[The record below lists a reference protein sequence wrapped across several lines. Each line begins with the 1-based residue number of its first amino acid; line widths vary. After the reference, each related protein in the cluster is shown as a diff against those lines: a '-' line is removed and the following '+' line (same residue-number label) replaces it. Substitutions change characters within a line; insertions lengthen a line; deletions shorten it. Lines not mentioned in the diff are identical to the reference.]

1 MATSPALTRR
11 PPLPRRARRLAL
23 LCALLLGAAAAG
35 AAGCRETPPGAPI
48 RDVRPTTLERG
59 DTLILELSASGRG
72 AGRLRAGADV
82 AVKLAGTLTPVG
94 GEPVAGGV
102 SFGGRAVG
110 PAGAPHADR
119 ILAVIGE
126 PQERAVGGHARF
138 AGRVEVMP
146 AEGRGAVLRS
156 APVELDLFPR
166 SLRRLAEGAWQRTE
180 LKRLTAWL
188 GATVQ
193 PGPDGLGVTAVTA
206 GSPAAQAR
214 LAAGNVIQQIDG
226 LPATLDNLDAALQK
240 RGAVSLQVLPNP
252 SARTTVPL
260 TLAAHAAPR
269 PFWGWVVA
277 ALILWG
283 VSLLLVLL
291 VAVGGGFITVWERKV
306 AGRMQS
312 RLGPNRVGPQGWL
325 QWLADALKLMTKE
338 DLIPADAD
346 RTLFLVSPYL
356 FFCGVFMTFMVL
368 PFSQL
373 LVVADLNI
381 GFLYLLAV
389 TSLVVVGTIMGG
401 WASNSKW
408 SLIGGM
414 RSAAQII
421 SYELPA
427 GLSLMVIAV
436 MAGTL
441 SPQEII
447 RQQGNAPWNWY
458 IFHNPAALIAF
469 FVYFISALAE
479 GNRTPF
485 DLPEA
490 ESELVSGYNTEY
502 SGFRFGAFATAEWV
516 NLWVIG
522 ALATSLFL
530 GGWRIPWPGMTPER
544 IEASFWLQLLSFAVF
559 FVKAASLVFVTIWL
573 RWTLPRFRIDQ
584 MMSMCWKYLVPIALV
599 CVVGSMAW
607 MWGFAGRAQAQRV
620 ASLVVFVVGGVVPF
634 VYFWSRV
641 RYTYRTTNGQFD
653 LNLFK

>member
-1 MATSPALTRR
+1 M
-11 PPLPRRARRLAL
+11 
-23 LCALLLGAAAAG
+23 
-35 AAGCRETPPGAPI
+35 
-48 RDVRPTTLERG
+48 
-59 DTLILELSASGRG
+59 
-72 AGRLRAGADV
+72 
-82 AVKLAGTLTPVG
+82 
-94 GEPVAGGV
+94 
-102 SFGGRAVG
+102 
-110 PAGAPHADR
+110 
-119 ILAVIGE
+119 
-126 PQERAVGGHARF
+126 
-138 AGRVEVMP
+138 
-146 AEGRGAVLRS
+146 
-156 APVELDLFPR
+156 
-166 SLRRLAEGAWQRTE
+166 
-180 LKRLTAWL
+180 
-188 GATVQ
+188 
-193 PGPDGLGVTAVTA
+193 
-206 GSPAAQAR
+206 
-214 LAAGNVIQQIDG
+214 
-226 LPATLDNLDAALQK
+226 
-240 RGAVSLQVLPNP
+240 
-252 SARTTVPL
+252 
-260 TLAAHAAPR
+260 
-269 PFWGWVVA
+269 
-277 ALILWG
+277 
-283 VSLLLVLL
+283 
-291 VAVGGGFITVWERKV
+291 
-306 AGRMQS
+306 
-312 RLGPNRVGPQGWL
+312 
-325 QWLADALKLMTKE
+325 
-338 DLIPADAD
+338 
-346 RTLFLVSPYL
+346 FLVSPYL

-447 RQQGNAPWNWY
+447 RQQGNAPWSWY

-469 FVYFISALAE
+469 FIYFISALAE
-479 GNRTPF
+479 GSRTPF

-544 IEASFWLQLLSFAVF
+544 IEASFWLQVLSFAVF

-584 MMSMCWKYLVPIALV
+584 MMSMCWKYLIPIALV
-599 CVVGSMAW
+599 CVVGAMVW
-607 MWGFAGRAQAQRV
+607 IYGFQGHAQAQRI
-620 ASLVVFVVGGVVPF
+620 ASIVLFVVGGLLPF
-634 VYFWSRV
+634 AYFWSRV
-641 RYTYRTTNGQFD
+641 RYTYRMTNGQFD

>member
-1 MATSPALTRR
+1 MSLALTLR
-11 PPLPRRARRLAL
+11 PLAFARAR
-23 LCALLLGAAAAG
+23 AG
-35 AAGCRETPPGAPI
+35 AVALAVALVATAGATGCREIPAGPPI

-59 DTLILELSASGRG
+59 DTLVLELAGGRHATRLK
-72 AGRLRAGADV
+72 AGDV
-82 AVKLAGTLTPVG
+82 VTVKLAGTVTPVH
-94 GEPVAGGV
+94 
-102 SFGGRAVG
+102 GRAVEG
-110 PAGAPHADR
+110 GLSFRGTVVGSAGSTSAERVLAP
-119 ILAVIGE
+119 IGE
-126 PQERAVGGHARF
+126 PQERALGGHARF
-138 AGRVEVMP
+138 AGRVEISPTEP
-146 AEGRGAVLRS
+146 AGRANLLRS

-166 SLRRLAEGAWQRTE
+166 SLRRVAEGTWEGLE
-180 LKRLTAWL
+180 LERATAWL
-188 GATVQ
+188 GATFQ
-193 PGPDGLGVTAVTA
+193 PGQAGLAVTKVA
-206 GSPAAQAR
+206 PGSPAAQAR
-214 LAAGNVIQQIDG
+214 LEAGNVVQLIDG
-226 LPATLDNLDAALQK
+226 EPATLDRLGAALGR
-240 RGAVSLQVLPNP
+240 RGSIALAVKP
-252 SARTTVPL
+252 SETAESAVAL
-260 TLAAHAAPR
+260 TLAAQPAPR

-277 ALILWG
+277 ALIIWG
-283 VSLLLVLL
+283 VSLGLVLL
-291 VAVGGGFITVWERKV
+291 VAIGGGFITVWERKV

-312 RLGPNRVGPQGWL
+312 RIGPNRVGPQGWL
-325 QWLADALKLMTKE
+325 QWLADALKLITKE

-346 RTLFLVSPYL
+346 RPMFLISPYL
-356 FFCGVFMTFMVL
+356 VFCGVFMTFMVL

-373 LVVADLNI
+373 LIVADLNI

-389 TSLVVVGTIMGG
+389 TSLVVVGVIMGG

-447 RQQGNAPWNWY
+447 RQQGAMPWSWY
-458 IFHNPAALIAF
+458 LFHNPAALVAF
-469 FVYFISALAE
+469 FIYFIAALAE

-516 NLWVIG
+516 NLWVLG

-530 GGWRIPWPGMTPER
+530 GGWRVPRCTPEQV
-544 IEASFWLQLLSFAVF
+544 EASVWLQLASFGIF
-559 FVKAASLVFVTIWL
+559 FVKAATLIFVTIWL

-584 MMSMCWKYLVPIALV
+584 MMSMCWKYLVPFSLV
-599 CVVGSMAW
+599 CVVVSMAW
-607 MWGFAGRAQAQRV
+607 IWGFDGHEQAQRV
-620 ASLVVFVVGGVVPF
+620 ASIVLFVVGGVVPF

-641 RYTYRTTNGQFD
+641 RYTYRVTNGQLD

>member
-1 MATSPALTRR
+1 MTTRPETPHRASWLAVVAALT
-11 PPLPRRARRLAL
+11 
-23 LCALLLGAAAAG
+23 LGAAAAG
-35 AAGCRETPPGAPI
+35 TAGCREVPPAPPI

-59 DTLILELSASGRG
+59 DTLLLELGGGGRHG
-72 AGRLRAGADV
+72 GRLSAGTEV
-82 AVKLAGTLTPVG
+82 AVKLSGTITPVNGRPVDG
-94 GEPVAGGV
+94 GL
-102 SFGGRAVG
+102 SFTGRAVG
-110 PAGAPHADR
+110 SAGSAQATR
-119 ILAVIGE
+119 ILAVIDE

-138 AGRVEVMP
+138 VGRVEITP

-166 SLRRLAEGAWQRTE
+166 TLRRAADGAWNGTE
-180 LKRLTAWL
+180 LRRVTSWL

-193 PGPDGLGVTAVTA
+193 PGPQGLAVTTVTP
-206 GSPAAQAR
+206 GSPAALAR
-214 LAAGNVIQQIDG
+214 LEAGNVIQQIDG
-226 LPATLDNLDAALQK
+226 QPATQGRLAARLQR
-240 RGAVSLQVLPNP
+240 RGTVTLAVKPNATAG
-252 SARTTVPL
+252 STVPL
-260 TLAAHAAPR
+260 RVAAGGAPR
-269 PFWGWVVA
+269 PFWGWVIA

-283 VSLLLVLL
+283 TSLVIVLL

-312 RLGPNRVGPQGWL
+312 RIGPNRVGPQGWL
-325 QWLADALKLMTKE
+325 QWLADALKLITKE

-346 RTLFLVSPYL
+346 RPLFLTSPYL
-356 FFCGVFMTFMVL
+356 VFCGVFMTFMVL

-389 TSLVVVGTIMGG
+389 TSLVVVGVIMGG

-427 GLSLMVIAV
+427 GLALMVIAV

-447 RQQGNAPWNWY
+447 RQQGGAPWSWY
-458 IFHNPAALIAF
+458 VFHNPAALCAF
-469 FVYFISALAE
+469 FIYFIAALAE

-522 ALATSLFL
+522 ALATALFL
-530 GGWRIPWPGMTPER
+530 GGWRIPRLAPEP
-544 IEASFWLQLLSFAVF
+544 IEASVWLQLASFAVF
-559 FVKAASLVFVTIWL
+559 FGKAAALVFVTIWL

-584 MMSMCWKYLVPIALV
+584 MMSMCWKYLVPFGLV
-599 CVVGSMAW
+599 CLVGSMAW
-607 MWGFAGRAQAQRV
+607 MWGFQGHAQAQRI
-620 ASLVVFVVGGVVPF
+620 ASIVLFVGGGLVPF

-641 RYTYRTTNGQFD
+641 RYTYRVTNGQLD

>member
-1 MATSPALTRR
+1 MSPTATNR
-11 PPLPRRARRLAL
+11 PLAPARRWAAALAL
-23 LCALLLGAAAAG
+23 LVAAAT
-35 AAGCRETPPGAPI
+35 GCHETPAGPPI
-48 RDVRPTTLERG
+48 RDVSPTTLERG
-59 DTLILELSASGRG
+59 DTLILELAGGRHATSLK
-72 AGRLRAGADV
+72 AGDEV
-82 AVKLAGTLTPVG
+82 SVKLAGTVTPVHGRPVEG
-94 GEPVAGGV
+94 GLSFRGQVVGSARSKVAE
-102 SFGGRAVG
+102 
-110 PAGAPHADR
+110 R
-119 ILAVIGE
+119 ILAPIGE
-126 PQERAVGGHARF
+126 PQERALGGHARF
-138 AGRVEVMP
+138 AGRVEVTAIEP
-146 AEGRGAVLRS
+146 GPSRAGLLRS

-166 SLRRLAEGAWQRTE
+166 SLRRIAEGTWQGVE
-180 LKRLTAWL
+180 LKRATTWL
-188 GATVQ
+188 GATIQ
-193 PGPDGLGVTAVTA
+193 PGQLGLAVTKVEP

-214 LAAGNVIQQIDG
+214 LEAGHVIQQVDG
-226 LPATLDNLDAALQK
+226 APATLDRLSAALQR
-240 RGAVSLQVLPNP
+240 RGSIALAILPNET
-252 SARTTVPL
+252 ARTTVPV
-260 TLAAHAAPR
+260 TLAAQTAPR
-269 PFWGWVVA
+269 PFWGWLLA
-277 ALILWG
+277 ALIIWG
-283 VSLLLVLL
+283 LSLGLVLL
-291 VAVGGGFITVWERKV
+291 VAIGGGFITVWERKV

-312 RLGPNRVGPQGWL
+312 RIGPNRVGPQGWL
-325 QWLADALKLMTKE
+325 QWLADALKLITKE

-346 RTLFLVSPYL
+346 RGMFLVSPYL
-356 FFCGVFMTFMVL
+356 VFCGVFMTFMVL

-427 GLSLMVIAV
+427 GLSLMVVAV

-447 RQQGNAPWNWY
+447 RQQGGLPWNWF
-458 IFHNPAALIAF
+458 IFQNPAALVAF
-469 FVYFISALAE
+469 FVYFTSALAE

-530 GGWRIPWPGMTPER
+530 GGWRIPGLSPER
-544 IEASFWLQLLSFAVF
+544 IEASIWLQVASFGMF

-584 MMSMCWKYLVPIALV
+584 MMSMCWKYLVPIAMV
-599 CVVGSMAW
+599 CVVVSMTW
-607 MWGFAGRAQAQRV
+607 IWGFDGHAQAQRI
-620 ASLVVFVVGGVVPF
+620 ASWVLFAVGGLGPF
-634 VYFWSRV
+634 FYFWSRV
-641 RYTYRTTNGQFD
+641 RYTYRMTHGQLD

>member
-1 MATSPALTRR
+1 MRLAMTKRPLAPA
-11 PPLPRRARRLAL
+11 PRRWAMALAV
-23 LCALLLGAAAAG
+23 ALVAVAATGCQEVPAG
-35 AAGCRETPPGAPI
+35 PPI

-59 DTLILELSASGRG
+59 DTLILELAGGRHG
-72 AGRLRAGADV
+72 TRLQAGNEV
-82 AVKLAGTLTPVG
+82 TVKLSGTVTPVHGRPTEG
-94 GEPVAGGV
+94 GLSFRGRVVGSAG
-102 SFGGRAVG
+102 STQ
-110 PAGAPHADR
+110 ADR
-119 ILAVIGE
+119 ILAPIGE
-126 PQERAVGGHARF
+126 PQERALGGHAHFR
-138 AGRVEVMP
+138 GRVEVTP
-146 AEGRGAVLRS
+146 AEPAGRAGLLRS

-166 SLRRLAEGAWQRTE
+166 SLRRVAAGTWEGLE
-180 LKRLTAWL
+180 LKRATAWL

-193 PGPDGLGVTAVTA
+193 PGTAGLSVTKVEP
-206 GSPAAQAR
+206 GSPAARAR
-214 LAAGNVIQQIDG
+214 LEAGNVNQKIDG
-226 LPATLDNLDAALQK
+226 EAATLDRLGAALGR
-240 RGAVSLQVLPNP
+240 RGAIALAVKPNE
-252 SARTTVPL
+252 SAETAVPV
-260 TLAAHAAPR
+260 TLAAQGAPR

-277 ALILWG
+277 ALIIWG
-283 VSLLLVLL
+283 VSLGLVLL
-291 VAVGGGFITVWERKV
+291 VAIGGGFITVWERKV

-312 RLGPNRVGPQGWL
+312 RIGPNRVGPQGWL
-325 QWLADALKLMTKE
+325 QWLADALKLITKE

-346 RTLFLVSPYL
+346 RSLFLISPYL
-356 FFCGVFMTFMVL
+356 VFCGVFMTFMVL

-373 LVVADLNI
+373 LIVADLNI
-381 GFLYLLAV
+381 GFLYLIAV
-389 TSLVVVGTIMGG
+389 TSLVVVGIIMGG

-421 SYELPA
+421 SYELPT

-447 RQQGNAPWNWY
+447 RQQGFAPWHWY
-458 IFHNPAALIAF
+458 VFHNPAALVAF
-469 FVYFISALAE
+469 VVYFIAALAE

-530 GGWRIPWPGMTPER
+530 GGWRVPFCTPEQV
-544 IEASFWLQLLSFAVF
+544 EASFWLQVASFGVF
-559 FVKAASLVFVTIWL
+559 FLKAALLVFVTIWL

-599 CVVGSMAW
+599 CVVVSMGW
-607 MWGFAGRAQAQRV
+607 VWGFAGHAQAQRI
-620 ASLVVFVVGGVVPF
+620 ASLALFVVGGLMPLAYF
-634 VYFWSRV
+634 VSRV
-641 RYTYRTTNGQFD
+641 RYTYRVTNGRFD
-653 LNLFK
+653 WNLFK